1 MNLNARVKQRV
12 GLHTQK
18 QESGVVLPCPSLR
31 DALDDF
37 EKDYIRSVLR
47 LHRGRKGK
55 AAETLGIDRKTLYL
69 KMKKYRLL
77 SMKAN

>member
-1 MNLNARVKQRV
+1 MNLNARAKQRV
-12 GLHTQK
+12 VLHTQK
-18 QESGVVLPCPSLR
+18 QEGSATMPCPSLR
-31 DALDDF
+31 AALDDF

-55 AAETLGIDRKTLYL
+55 AAESLGIDRKTLYL

>member
-1 MNLNARVKQRV
+1 MNLNARVKQQV
-12 GLHTQK
+12 ALHTHK
-18 QESGVVLPCPSLR
+18 HEGSISLPCPSLR

-47 LHRGRKGK
+47 FHRGRKGRT
-55 AAETLGIDRKTLYL
+55 AETLGIDRKTLYL

>member
-12 GLHTQK
+12 ILHTHK
-18 QESGVVLPCPSLR
+18 QEKSVNLPCPNLR

-47 LHRGRKGK
+47 LHSGRKGK
-55 AAETLGIDRKTLYL
+55 AAASLGIDRKTLYL
-69 KMKKYRLL
+69 KMKKYRLH